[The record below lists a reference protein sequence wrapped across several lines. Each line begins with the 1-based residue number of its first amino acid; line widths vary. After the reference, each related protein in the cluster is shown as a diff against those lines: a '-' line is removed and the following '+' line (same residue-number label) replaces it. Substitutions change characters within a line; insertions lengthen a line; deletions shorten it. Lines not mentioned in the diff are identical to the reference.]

1 MNVQSITNQFN
12 AIEAKI
18 EKIEKDV
25 DYCLDLLDKITSI
38 LNKTQKAALAK
49 AIIEEEN
56 KDGQS

>member
-1 MNVQSITNQFN
+1 MNVQSITNQFT

-56 KDGQS
+56 K